1 MCERDSVENNFPH
14 IHEQT
19 SLLTIN
25 LALKLADRLRSCTSL
40 NPSFPETIIH
50 ASCYQIVIPAVAYG
64 RGFSRGEVGMA
75 VINMTSCELHL
86 CQMSDTN
93 NYVKTMAK
101 MNLFRPTE
109 VRNESTFP
117 GIKYIHNKK
126 KWGEE
131 VGQHMDEIC
140 DDMYS
145 PKRAGCVLIA
155 LCGPPDAHMMAVI
168 PRSLLGTCQMEKA
181 EGVTGDLLMLNPL
194 PAGSNGPSFSY
205 CQSEIIDR
213 TRDARS
219 DLI

>member
-1 MCERDSVENNFPH
+1 
-14 IHEQT
+14 
-19 SLLTIN
+19 
-25 LALKLADRLRSCTSL
+25 
-40 NPSFPETIIH
+40 
-50 ASCYQIVIPAVAYG
+50 
-64 RGFSRGEVGMA
+64 MA

-117 GIKYIHNKK
+117 GIIFVRR
-126 KWGEE
+126 ESR
-131 VGQHMDEIC
+131 VGRHMDEIC

-181 EGVTGDLLMLNPL
+181 EGVTGDLLMLSPL
-194 PAGSNGPSFSY
+194 PAGSNGGPRRISSKLR
-205 CQSEIIDR
+205 ILPVR
-213 TRDARS
+213 NN
-219 DLI
+219 